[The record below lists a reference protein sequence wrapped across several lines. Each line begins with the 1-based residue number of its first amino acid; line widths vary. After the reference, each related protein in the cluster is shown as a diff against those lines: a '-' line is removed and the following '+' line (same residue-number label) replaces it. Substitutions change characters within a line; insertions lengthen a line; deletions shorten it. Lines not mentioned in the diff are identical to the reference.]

1 MVKVKQTIYNLLKGK
16 FLVDED
22 APKNWRMLIFLAS
35 LALIMIGSSHSI
47 DKKVQEIARQNKK
60 MRELRDRGVAIFI
73 VTHRIAELVR
83 ISDKATVMRDGKD
96 VGVLEKKD
104 LNENIETYEIDMD
117 EPSSLSKKELQR
129 DLLEYLSKAPHKAL
143 QF

>member
-60 MRELRDRGVAIFI
+60 MRELRSAFVATRSDLMKLKMESSIIRKLEEKGLF
-73 VTHRIAELVR
+73 IAENPPQKILV
-83 ISDKATVMRDGKD
+83 
-96 VGVLEKKD
+96 
-104 LNENIETYEIDMD
+104 
-117 EPSSLSKKELQR
+117 KE
-129 DLLEYLSKAPHKAL
+129 
-143 QF
+143 

>member
-60 MRELRDRGVAIFI
+60 MRELRSAFVATRSDLMKLKMESSIIKKLEEKGLF
-73 VTHRIAELVR
+73 IAENPPQKILV
-83 ISDKATVMRDGKD
+83 
-96 VGVLEKKD
+96 
-104 LNENIETYEIDMD
+104 
-117 EPSSLSKKELQR
+117 KE
-129 DLLEYLSKAPHKAL
+129 
-143 QF
+143 